1 MCFEAFSVI
10 VCRKIDGQKLGCPL
24 HSNLDQ
30 TELKTA
36 TKVSLIVQYL
46 LYNSPFRQ
54 KGVDTHYTKLPFF
67 TLSIA
72 SHRID

>member
-1 MCFEAFSVI
+1 MTMCFEAFSVI
-10 VCRKIDGQKLGCPL
+10 VCKKIDGPGKKLGCPL

-46 LYNSPFRQ
+46 L
-54 KGVDTHYTKLPFF
+54 
-67 TLSIA
+67 
-72 SHRID
+72 